1 MSLTE
6 TFLTSIHA
14 AHKSANTAISK
25 DIGIYIH
32 TLSPTFTTPSAFKK
46 SSTRAN
52 CLAVSSTHIYAAQAD
67 KAVVHVYSR
76 ERGNQESLISFPE
89 RIHSIHLLNDGLL
102 ALGTA
107 EGRCILWETMSG
119 RQVSTPTSHLQPVT
133 CLAGDSRYL
142 VSGSEDSNI
151 LVWSVPSL
159 LSLSNQGPHEPLRT
173 LSNHRAGITSLAL
186 GHSAA
191 GTNIVVSASK
201 DNTAIVWNHSTGTLL
216 RTFLLPSTPSALAL
230 DPADRALYIGAQD
243 GTMLSIDL
251 FNPTSSQNS
260 LYDPNQQATPI
271 QVKPESAMAGAPAN
285 LEVVHCLG
293 VSYDGTILLSGHGSG
308 KFIAWETGAK
318 KFREELSDVNAPVT
332 NLIMQTPFSAPGQVK
347 AINVSKPKLGEG
359 NHTIV
364 AQLTSTLRDNQ
375 SMKSEVGFEDGIL
388 EDALMEFMSPRAAG
402 AAPVAAAEDKESENE
417 ELERLRKE
425 NEELWATVREQ
436 EKQQKE
442 TWSKFRKGPNGKVE
456 G

>member
-25 DIGIYIH
+25 DIGIYTH

-52 CLAVSSTHIYAAQAD
+52 CFAVSSTHIFAAQAD
-67 KAVVHVYSR
+67 KAVIHVYSR

-89 RIHSIHLLNDGLL
+89 RIHSICLLNDGLL

-107 EGRCILWETMSG
+107 EGRCILWEVMSG

-133 CLAGDSRYL
+133 CLAGDSQYL
-142 VSGSEDSNI
+142 ISGSEDSNI

-159 LSLSNQGPHEPLRT
+159 LSLANQGPHEPLRT
-173 LSNHRAGITSLAL
+173 LSNHRAGITALTL
-186 GHSAA
+186 GHSAT
-191 GTNIVVSASK
+191 GTNFVVSASK

-243 GTMLSIDL
+243 GALLSVDL

-293 VSYDGTILLSGHGSG
+293 VSYDGTTLLSGHGSG
-308 KFIAWETGAK
+308 KIVAWETGAK
-318 KFREELSDVNAPVT
+318 KFREELSDLNAPVT
-332 NLIMQTPFSAPGQVK
+332 NLIMQSPFTAPQTVK

-359 NHTIV
+359 NHTIA
-364 AQLTSTLRDNQ
+364 AQLTGALSTKKTL
-375 SMKSEVGFEDGIL
+375 KSEVGFGGSVL
-388 EDALMEFMSPRAAG
+388 EDALLEFMSPTA
-402 AAPVAAAEDKESENE
+402 AAPIAAKEDEGESD
-417 ELERLRKE
+417 ELARLKKE

-442 TWSKFRKGPNGKVE
+442 TWSKFRKGPKGKVE